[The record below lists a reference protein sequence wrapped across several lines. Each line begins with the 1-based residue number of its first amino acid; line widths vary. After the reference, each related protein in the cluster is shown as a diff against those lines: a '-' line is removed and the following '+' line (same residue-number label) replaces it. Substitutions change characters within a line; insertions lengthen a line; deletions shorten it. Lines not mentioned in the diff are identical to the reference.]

1 MKPTT
6 YPYLNRREA
15 GAAGFRALT
24 IGYRLPQ
31 EQQILDNVLAD
42 MRRGNIPHA
51 LVKTYDGVAVWRAG
65 GACTHSGFA
74 AAISGACTQSFQ
86 TGVKTSISQS
96 GFELRDVANLH

>member
-42 MRRGNIPHA
+42 MRRGNIPHT

-65 GACTHSGFA
+65 GAHL
-74 AAISGACTQSFQ
+74 QSFQ
-86 TGVKTSISQS
+86 TGVKTTISQS
-96 GFELRDVANLH
+96 GFELRDGAKLH